1 MANIRRDKMRI
12 WVIKPLTLGLLMLVC
27 LSTAYA
33 QKTPLKKKTN
43 ADVSQGICGTVVE
56 KRGNYMPSPDSP
68 RRNANGTPVVR
79 EVLVFPLLNMSQVET
94 GENGFIN
101 SVRDVKP
108 VKRVK
113 SGKDGKFCA
122 SLPVGQYS
130 VLVQEPNGLY
140 ANLSDSQGNINPVS
154 VEKGKKA
161 QTTVEITHQA
171 VF

>member
-1 MANIRRDKMRI
+1 
-12 WVIKPLTLGLLMLVC
+12 
-27 LSTAYA
+27 
-33 QKTPLKKKTN
+33 
-43 ADVSQGICGTVVE
+43 
-56 KRGNYMPSPDSP
+56 
-68 RRNANGTPVVR
+68 
-79 EVLVFPLLNMSQVET
+79 MSQVET